1 MQIFFHIFLIKNEE
15 KSGSIV
21 TLFTKL
27 PDNCYKAFQQ
37 LFLSHVLGAGTIKK
51 YITQVRIRWI

>member
-1 MQIFFHIFLIKNEE
+1 MQIFFHIFLIKIEE

-21 TLFTKL
+21 TLFTKP

-37 LFLSHVLGAGTIKK
+37 
-51 YITQVRIRWI
+51 